1 MNKLLVIFFIAFYS
15 SIAAQTN
22 LKVKTNSSLTVL
34 EGSNIDVI
42 GNFESESSANVV
54 LKSGASIIVSG
65 TKTGNITYKRN
76 LLTGSY
82 FLMSPPVS
90 GQDYDDTYVSSYNID
105 EATVGTPSTNI
116 NAIGTY
122 TSTSNNWDW
131 MEDGETLSFTSGI
144 GYNVKLETNG
154 GEIPFTGEIPG
165 DLVTPN
171 GGVDF
176 TLSYDSNSSGALG
189 YDGYNW
195 NLVGNP
201 YPAYIKNSDFLTNNS
216 NIKPNIWTYNST
228 NQGSDNESLGG
239 YQVRTSEI
247 GNSENGDFYIAP
259 GQGFFVKSDS
269 DGTINFSEANQ
280 YHQIEIGGSDTFQR
294 TTPLTRIKLKV
305 NNGTSSRKC
314 DVYYLD
320 NVTLG
325 FDYGYEGQLYGGGGN
340 PNSLAIY
347 TQLLEN
353 NEGVNYQTQS
363 LPNTNYEGMVVPVG
377 VDALANA
384 EITISAELNN
394 FPASIKVFLED
405 KQENTFTRLDAT
417 SNFSTTLST
426 NQDSTGRFYLHTT
439 SASLSTGSVLN
450 NNPVSIFT
458 TTRDNL
464 RIVGVQSGTANV
476 QMFNI
481 LGKQVLNT
489 SFEGTGSNNINL
501 PVLSSGVYIV
511 QVKNESGTINKKVV
525 IK

>member
-76 LLTGSY
+76 LLTDSY
-82 FLMSPPVS
+82 FLVSPPVS
-90 GQDYDDTYVSSYNID
+90 GQSYDNSYVSTYGLD
-105 EATVGTPSTNI
+105 EAGTL

-122 TSTSNNWDW
+122 TTSNNTWDF
-131 MEDGETLSFTSGI
+131 MEDGETLPFTSGI
-144 GYNVKLETNG
+144 GYNVKRASGSGELSFTGVIAGDLETQ
-154 GEIPFTGEIPG
+154 
-165 DLVTPN
+165 N
-171 GGVDF
+171 GGVNF
-176 TLSYDSNSSGALG
+176 TLIYDSSSSPDNDDQYL
-189 YDGYNW
+189 GYNW

-201 YPAYIKNSDFLTNNS
+201 YPAYIKNSEFLTTNSS
-216 NIKPNIWTYNST
+216 NILPTIWTWDSA
-228 NQGSDNESLGG
+228 NETYDDKVGNIL
-239 YQVRTSEI
+239 
-247 GNSENGDFYIAP
+247 NSENANFPIAP
-259 GQGFFVKSDS
+259 GQGFFVRSS
-269 DGTINFSEANQ
+269 APGAINIPEANQ
-280 YHQIEIGGSDTFQR
+280 YHQIEIGGVDTFER
-294 TTPLTRIKLKV
+294 INTLTSIKLII
-305 NNGTSSRKC
+305 NNGSSYNRHC

-320 NVTLG
+320 DVTLG
-325 FDYGYEGQLYGGGGN
+325 FDYGYEGQLFGGGGN
-340 PNSLAIY
+340 ANSLAIY

-426 NQDSTGRFYLHTT
+426 DLNSTGRFYLHTT
-439 SASLSTGSVLN
+439 SASLSTGNVLD
-450 NNPVSIFT
+450 NNPVNIFT

>member
-1 MNKLLVIFFIAFYS
+1 
-15 SIAAQTN
+15 
-22 LKVKTNSSLTVL
+22 
-34 EGSNIDVI
+34 
-42 GNFESESSANVV
+42 
-54 LKSGASIIVSG
+54 
-65 TKTGNITYKRN
+65 
-76 LLTGSY
+76 
-82 FLMSPPVS
+82 
-90 GQDYDDTYVSSYNID
+90 
-105 EATVGTPSTNI
+105 
-116 NAIGTY
+116 
-122 TSTSNNWDW
+122 
-131 MEDGETLSFTSGI
+131 MEDGETLPFTSGI
-144 GYNVKLETNG
+144 GYNVKRASGSGELSFTGVIAGDLETQ
-154 GEIPFTGEIPG
+154 
-165 DLVTPN
+165 N
-171 GGVDF
+171 GGVNF
-176 TLSYDSNSSGALG
+176 TLIYDSSSSPDNDDQYL
-189 YDGYNW
+189 GYNW

-201 YPAYIKNSDFLTNNS
+201 YPAYIKNSEFLTTNFS
-216 NIKPNIWTYNST
+216 NILPTIWTWDSA
-228 NQGSDNESLGG
+228 NETYDDKVGNIL
-239 YQVRTSEI
+239 
-247 GNSENGDFYIAP
+247 NSENANFPIAP
-259 GQGFFVKSDS
+259 GQGFFVRSS
-269 DGTINFSEANQ
+269 ASGAINIPEANQ
-280 YHQIEIGGSDTFQR
+280 YHQIEIGGVDTFER
-294 TTPLTRIKLKV
+294 INTLTSIKLII
-305 NNGTSSRKC
+305 NNGSSYNRHC

-320 NVTLG
+320 DVTLG
-325 FDYGYEGQLYGGGGN
+325 FDYGYEGQLFGGGGN
-340 PNSLAIY
+340 ANSLAIY

-489 SFEGTGSNNINL
+489 SFEGSGSNNINL
-501 PVLSSGVYIV
+501 PVLSNGVYIV

>member
-1 MNKLLVIFFIAFYS
+1 MNKLLIIFFIAFYS

-76 LLTGSY
+76 LPTDEY
-82 FLMSPPVS
+82 FLVSPPVS
-90 GQDYDDTYVSSYNID
+90 GQSYDDTYVNDYNID
-105 EATVGTPSTNI
+105 EATNI
-116 NAIGTY
+116 NAIATY
-122 TSTSNNWDW
+122 ISSTNNWDW
-131 MEDGETLSFTSGI
+131 MSDGETLTFTSGV
-144 GYNVKLETNG
+144 GYNVKLENNENG
-154 GEIPFTGEIPG
+154 GELSFTGVIAG
-165 DLVTPN
+165 DLVTQDD
-171 GGVDF
+171 GVNF
-176 TLSYDSNSSGALG
+176 TLSYDLNSSGATG

-216 NIKPNIWTYNST
+216 NIEPNIWTYNST
-228 NQGSDNESLGG
+228 NPVIDNEDLGG
-239 YQVRTSEI
+239 YQVRTRDI
-247 GNSENGDFYIAP
+247 DDLANGNFYIAP
-259 GQGFFVKSDS
+259 GQGFFVKSVS
-269 DGTINFSEANQ
+269 VGSINFPEADQ

-294 TTPLTRIKLKV
+294 TTPLTNIKLKV

-320 NVTLG
+320 DVTLG
-325 FDYGYEGQLYGGGGN
+325 FDYGYEGPLYGGGGN
-340 PNSLAIY
+340 ANSLAIY

-426 NQDSTGRFYLHTT
+426 DLNSTGRFYLHTT
-439 SASLSTGSVLN
+439 SASLSTGNVLD
-450 NNPVSIFT
+450 NNPVNIFT

-489 SFEGTGSNNINL
+489 SFEGSGSNNINL
-501 PVLSSGVYIV
+501 PVLSNGVYIV

>member
-76 LLTGSY
+76 LLTDSY
-82 FLMSPPVS
+82 FLVSPPVS
-90 GQDYDDTYVSSYNID
+90 GQSYDNSYVSTYGLD
-105 EATVGTPSTNI
+105 EAGTL

-122 TSTSNNWDW
+122 TTSNNTWDF
-131 MEDGETLSFTSGI
+131 MEDGETLPFTSGI
-144 GYNVKLETNG
+144 GYNVKRASGSGELSFTGVIAGDLETQ
-154 GEIPFTGEIPG
+154 
-165 DLVTPN
+165 N
-171 GGVDF
+171 GGVNF
-176 TLSYDSNSSGALG
+176 TLIYDSSSSPDNDDEYL
-189 YDGYNW
+189 GYNW

-201 YPAYIKNSDFLTNNS
+201 YPAYIKNSEFLTTNSS
-216 NIKPNIWTYNST
+216 NILPTIWTWDSA
-228 NQGSDNESLGG
+228 NETYDDKVGNIL
-239 YQVRTSEI
+239 
-247 GNSENGDFYIAP
+247 NSENANFPIAP
-259 GQGFFVKSDS
+259 GQGFFVRSRAP
-269 DGTINFSEANQ
+269 GAINIPEANQ
-280 YHQIEIGGSDTFQR
+280 YHQIEIGGVDTFER
-294 TTPLTRIKLKV
+294 INTLTSIKLII
-305 NNGTSSRKC
+305 NNGSSYNRHC

-320 NVTLG
+320 DVTLG
-325 FDYGYEGQLYGGGGN
+325 FDYGYEGQLFGGGGN
-340 PNSLAIY
+340 ANSLAIY

-426 NQDSTGRFYLHTT
+426 DLNSTGRFYLHTT
-439 SASLSTGSVLN
+439 SASLSTGNVLD
-450 NNPVSIFT
+450 NNPVNIFT

>member
-1 MNKLLVIFFIAFYS
+1 MNKILVIFFIAFYS

-76 LLTGSY
+76 LLTDSY
-82 FLMSPPVS
+82 FLVSPPVS
-90 GQDYDDTYVSSYNID
+90 GQSYDNSYVSTYGLD
-105 EATVGTPSTNI
+105 EAGTL

-122 TSTSNNWDW
+122 TTSTNTWDF
-131 MEDGETLSFTSGI
+131 MEDGETLPFTSGI
-144 GYNVKLETNG
+144 GYNVKRASG
-154 GEIPFTGEIPG
+154 SGELSFTGVIAG
-165 DLVTPN
+165 DLVTQD
-171 GGVDF
+171 GGVNF
-176 TLSYDSNSSGALG
+176 TLIYDPSSSPDNDDQYL
-189 YDGYNW
+189 GYNW

-201 YPAYIKNSDFLTNNS
+201 YPAYIKNSEFLTSNSS
-216 NIKPNIWTYNST
+216 NIIPTIWTWDSANETYDDKVGNIPNS
-228 NQGSDNESLGG
+228 
-239 YQVRTSEI
+239 
-247 GNSENGDFYIAP
+247 GNANFPIAP
-259 GQGFFVKSDS
+259 GQGFFVRSS
-269 DGTINFSEANQ
+269 ASGAINIPEANQ
-280 YHQIEIGGSDTFQR
+280 YHQIEIGGVDTFQR
-294 TTPLTRIKLKV
+294 INTLTSIKLII
-305 NNGTSSRKC
+305 NNGSSYNRHC

-320 NVTLG
+320 DVTLG
-325 FDYGYEGQLYGGGGN
+325 FDYGYEGQLFGGGGN
-340 PNSLAIY
+340 ANSLAIY
-347 TQLLEN
+347 TQLLED

-384 EITISAELNN
+384 EITISAELSN

-426 NQDSTGRFYLHTT
+426 DLNSTGRFYLHTT
-439 SASLSTGSVLN
+439 SASLSTGNVLD
-450 NNPVSIFT
+450 NNPVNIFT

-489 SFEGTGSNNINL
+489 SFEGSGSNNINL
-501 PVLSSGVYIV
+501 PVLSSGVYII
-511 QVKNESGTINKKVV
+511 QVKNGSGTINKKVV